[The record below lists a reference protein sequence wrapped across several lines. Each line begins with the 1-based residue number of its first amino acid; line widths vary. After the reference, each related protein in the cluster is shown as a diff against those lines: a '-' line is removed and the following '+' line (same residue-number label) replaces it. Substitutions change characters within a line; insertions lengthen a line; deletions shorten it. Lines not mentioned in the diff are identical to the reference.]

1 MHCLGVY
8 LCLQNADFLGRRL
21 MQSRNWFL
29 DSPLLV
35 TFAIGDRLHNPTLH
49 NILAFKE
56 NVLNR
61 KFKLFHRSKYVFR
74 HASVSSTY
82 RGQPLWALT
91 KRQDSNVVADIVAD
105 NVVDMEVDKVADIA
119 ADKKNIG
126 RHGVGH
132 GGRHWWKTRW
142 STRWP
147 TWRPTCS

>member
-1 MHCLGVY
+1 
-8 LCLQNADFLGRRL
+8 

-35 TFAIGDRLHNPTLH
+35 TIGDRLHNPTLH

-56 NVLNR
+56 NVLNG
-61 KFKLFHRSKYVFR
+61 KFKSFHRSKYVFR

-91 KRQDSNVVADIVAD
+91 KRQDNIVVADIVAH

-132 GGRHWWKTRW
+132 GGRHGGRQGGQQGGRHVQTKCLK
-142 STRWP
+142 P
-147 TWRPTCS
+147 EMF

>member
-1 MHCLGVY
+1 
-8 LCLQNADFLGRRL
+8 

-35 TFAIGDRLHNPTLH
+35 TIGDRLHNPTLH

-56 NVLNR
+56 NVLNG
-61 KFKLFHRSKYVFR
+61 KFKSFHRSKYVFR

-91 KRQDSNVVADIVAD
+91 KRQDNIVVADIVAH

-119 ADKKNIG
+119 ADKKILADMELDMVADMEVDKVVNK
-126 RHGVGH
+126 VADMF
-132 GGRHWWKTRW
+132 K
-142 STRWP
+142 P
-147 TWRPTCS
+147 NV

>member
-1 MHCLGVY
+1 
-8 LCLQNADFLGRRL
+8 

-35 TFAIGDRLHNPTLH
+35 TIGDRLHNPTLH

-56 NVLNR
+56 NVLNG
-61 KFKLFHRSKYVFR
+61 KFKSFHRSKYVFR

-119 ADKKNIG
+119 ADKKILADMELDMVTDMEIEKDMAANMF
-126 RHGVGH
+126 
-132 GGRHWWKTRW
+132 KTK
-142 STRWP
+142 
-147 TWRPTCS
+147 CIKHEMF